1 MGKSIRFSDLMTTL
15 ANRTKLSEKT
25 VRKVYNALFEIVA
38 EELRFSDEVRLKRFG
53 VFSTVQR
60 GGRDRP
66 VPRPD
71 GTIEMRYI
79 EPYQKIKFKPAG
91 EFTNYA
97 NGKLVDKESKKRKR
111 KGKLTKN
118 ETRLLNYKT
127 DDKDKNL
134 ELAIE
139 KIHSIDSS
147 RPCRIFRY

>member
-60 GGRDRP
+60 GGKDRP

-79 EPYQKIKFKPAG
+79 EPYQKIRFKPAG

-139 KIHSIDSS
+139 KIMEDNGNG
-147 RPCRIFRY
+147 

>member
-139 KIHSIDSS
+139 KIMEDNGDG
-147 RPCRIFRY
+147 

>member
-1 MGKSIRFSDLMTTL
+1 MGKSIRFTDLMTTL

-79 EPYQKIKFKPAG
+79 EPYQKIRFKPAG

-139 KIHSIDSS
+139 KIMEDNGNG
-147 RPCRIFRY
+147 

>member
-60 GGRDRP
+60 GGKDRP

-139 KIHSIDSS
+139 KIMEDNGHG
-147 RPCRIFRY
+147 

>member
-79 EPYQKIKFKPAG
+79 EPYQKIRFKPAG

-139 KIHSIDSS
+139 KIMEDNG
-147 RPCRIFRY
+147 YG

>member
-79 EPYQKIKFKPAG
+79 EPYQKIRFKPAG

-139 KIHSIDSS
+139 KIMEDNGNG
-147 RPCRIFRY
+147 

>member
-139 KIHSIDSS
+139 KIMEDNG
-147 RPCRIFRY
+147 YG

>member
-60 GGRDRP
+60 GGKDRP

-79 EPYQKIKFKPAG
+79 EPYQKIMFKPDG

-127 DDKDKNL
+127 DDKDINL

-139 KIHSIDSS
+139 KIMEDNGHG
-147 RPCRIFRY
+147 

>member
-71 GTIEMRYI
+71 GTIEMKFI
-79 EPYQKIKFKPAG
+79 EPYQKIRFKPAG

-118 ETRLLNYKT
+118 ETRLLNYRT

-139 KIHSIDSS
+139 KIMEDNGDG
-147 RPCRIFRY
+147 

>member
-118 ETRLLNYKT
+118 ETRLLNYRT

-139 KIHSIDSS
+139 KIMEDNGDG
-147 RPCRIFRY
+147 